1 MAAAEAATGTGEQAE
16 TAEELA
22 LKAAQE
28 AEEAAAEL
36 KAAFGRAWATDA
48 RSVSGIN
55 AVKKTP
61 VLVEQSRLQH
71 VRGNKAPHCLTTRY
85 ETVTASE
92 IRTPVH
98 KFSRVIYIFTL
109 YSKRTR
115 ALTIENFS
123 GFASKACCY
132 L

>member
-1 MAAAEAATGTGEQAE
+1 
-16 TAEELA
+16 

-61 VLVEQSRLQH
+61 VLVELSRLQH

-92 IRTPVH
+92 IKTPVH
-98 KFSRVIYIFTL
+98 RFSKVIYMFTL
-109 YSKRTR
+109 YSKCNR
-115 ALTIENFS
+115 ALTTENFP
-123 GFASKACCY
+123 GFARKACYY